1 MSKQQF
7 CRTKRTCFLTAGP
20 MFSFLSLNMICSP
33 YKHDH
38 KNGAFINTTW
48 WGLYNGPL
56 HLSPRPKSQ
65 MNEFFT
71 LADNTRGIRGH
82 SRKLV
87 KFWST
92 RDCCRYFFQ
101 TEWLIDGISWTSRW
115 YMLPAS
121 MFLKDGRIKQGKQGW
136 ASSWTDPPSPRPP
149 RWVFWLVRPHKV
161 SY

>member
-1 MSKQQF
+1 MFDEQQQTLQEMSKQQF

-33 YKHDH
+33 YTHDH

-56 HLSPRPKSQ
+56 HLSRRPKSKT
-65 MNEFFT
+65 NEFFT

-87 KFWST
+87 KFRSI
-92 RDCCRYFFQ
+92 RDCCKYFFSNRV
-101 TEWLIDGISWTSRW
+101 INRW
-115 YMLPAS
+115 NQP
-121 MFLKDGRIKQGKQGW
+121 DQRVVD
-136 ASSWTDPPSPRPP
+136 ASSID
-149 RWVFWLVRPHKV
+149 VFKGRLNKTRETRMGFFMDWSTEP
-161 SY
+161 